1 MHFTQYI
8 LMVCISTGSYENRV
22 SKHFAISLNFSCLI
36 ASLLSFLLVFF
47 FVRFVVRNLCRSG
60 CKQNSSNFF
69 LPPPPRF
76 TPSLFFFFSIL
87 STILYSSDSF
97 LAQPVRAIR
106 VTRGGLE
113 PNFPD
118 WLDRWRHIRNH
129 RGRLG
134 TRLYKWQLF
143 EISAR
148 LKLASVPFST

>member
-69 LPPPPRF
+69 LPPPPLH
-76 TPSLFFFFSIL
+76 SLPFFFFFDPIHNSL
-87 STILYSSDSF
+87 FKWQLPSPASSRYPSY
-97 LAQPVRAIR
+97 QR
-106 VTRGGLE
+106 
-113 PNFPD
+113 
-118 WLDRWRHIRNH
+118 
-129 RGRLG
+129 RLG
-134 TRLYKWQLF
+134 TEFSRLAWQVTSHPKSPRTTGNEAVQVTVIWNQCAPKAGF
-143 EISAR
+143 GA
-148 LKLASVPFST
+148 V